1 MSARVKLSQ
10 TELSILIDNV
20 ERNGGDA
27 SVLRSMLKVKD
38 NDPSGA
44 SDESHVKE
52 LMEQSTIEEG
62 PGLKCSMCGNS
73 TPLLIA
79 DCCNGCFTDWA
90 LSMRRKNN
98 G

>member
-10 TELSILIDNV
+10 TELSILIGNV

-27 SVLRSMLKVKD
+27 SGLRSLLKVKD

-73 TPLLIA
+73 TPLLIS
-79 DCCNGCFTDWA
+79 DCCQDCFTKWA
-90 LSMRRKNN
+90 LSTRRKEN